1 MTYKRRNFETW
12 DHGGLSVPLNE
23 KGQKEYENW
32 IEDTPDIYWDILY
45 SEDYYA
51 LEHVFW
57 EWNDEFDLLIDMY
70 EDYGFAEPMLSRGV
84 VSIPIEEGSL
94 REGET
99 YCIAAI
105 GYEGGEINFISA
117 HLHRVLPHKALPCQ
131 LCQPV

>member
-1 MTYKRRNFETW
+1 MTYERRNFETW

-70 EDYGFAEPMLSRGV
+70 EDEEIRCEIAPKALALLERH
-84 VSIPIEEGSL
+84 IEE
-94 REGET
+94 RKDDRIFQT
-99 YCIAAI
+99 AA
-105 GYEGGEINFISA
+105 EK
-117 HLHRVLPHKALPCQ
+117 LKKALTKAIE
-131 LCQPV
+131 VGRSMYMDF

>member
-1 MTYKRRNFETW
+1 MTYERRNFETW

-70 EDYGFAEPMLSRGV
+70 EDEEIRCEIAPKALALLERH
-84 VSIPIEEGSL
+84 IEE
-94 REGET
+94 RKDDQAFQT
-99 YCIAAI
+99 AA
-105 GYEGGEINFISA
+105 EK
-117 HLHRVLPHKALPCQ
+117 LKKALTKAIE
-131 LCQPV
+131 VGRSMYMDF

>member
-1 MTYKRRNFETW
+1 MTYERRNFETW

-70 EDYGFAEPMLSRGV
+70 EDEEIRCEIAPKALALLERH
-84 VSIPIEEGSL
+84 IEE
-94 REGET
+94 RKDDRT
-99 YCIAAI
+99 FQTAA
-105 GYEGGEINFISA
+105 EK
-117 HLHRVLPHKALPCQ
+117 LKKALTKAIE
-131 LCQPV
+131 VGRSMYMDF

>member
-1 MTYKRRNFETW
+1 MTYERRNFETW

-70 EDYGFAEPMLSRGV
+70 EDEEIRCEIAPKALTLLERH
-84 VSIPIEEGSL
+84 IEE
-94 REGET
+94 RKDDRIFQT
-99 YCIAAI
+99 AA
-105 GYEGGEINFISA
+105 EK
-117 HLHRVLPHKALPCQ
+117 LKKALTKAIE
-131 LCQPV
+131 VGRSMYMDF

>member
-1 MTYKRRNFETW
+1 MTYERRYFETW

-70 EDYGFAEPMLSRGV
+70 EDEEIRCEIAPKALALLERH
-84 VSIPIEEGSL
+84 IEE
-94 REGET
+94 RKDDRT
-99 YCIAAI
+99 FQTAA
-105 GYEGGEINFISA
+105 EK
-117 HLHRVLPHKALPCQ
+117 LKKALTKAIE
-131 LCQPV
+131 VGRSMYMDF

>member
-1 MTYKRRNFETW
+1 MTYERRNFERW

-45 SEDYYA
+45 SEDYYV

-70 EDYGFAEPMLSRGV
+70 EDEEIRCEIAPKALALLERH
-84 VSIPIEEGSL
+84 IEE
-94 REGET
+94 RKDDRIFQT
-99 YCIAAI
+99 AA
-105 GYEGGEINFISA
+105 EK
-117 HLHRVLPHKALPCQ
+117 LKKALTKAIE
-131 LCQPV
+131 VGRSMYMDF

>member
-1 MTYKRRNFETW
+1 MTYERRNFETW

-70 EDYGFAEPMLSRGV
+70 EDEEIRCEIAPKALALLERH
-84 VSIPIEEGSL
+84 IEERKDDRTFQTAAEKLKKSL
-94 REGET
+94 T
-99 YCIAAI
+99 KAI
-105 GYEGGEINFISA
+105 EVGRSMYMDF
-117 HLHRVLPHKALPCQ
+117 
-131 LCQPV
+131 

>member
-1 MTYKRRNFETW
+1 MTYERRNLETW

-45 SEDYYA
+45 SDDYYA

-70 EDYGFAEPMLSRGV
+70 EDEEIRCEIAPKALALLERH
-84 VSIPIEEGSL
+84 IEE
-94 REGET
+94 RKDDRIFQT
-99 YCIAAI
+99 AA
-105 GYEGGEINFISA
+105 EK
-117 HLHRVLPHKALPCQ
+117 LKKALTKAME
-131 LCQPV
+131 VGRSMYMDF

>member
-1 MTYKRRNFETW
+1 MTYERRNFETW

-57 EWNDEFDLLIDMY
+57 EWNDEFDLLVDMY
-70 EDYGFAEPMLSRGV
+70 EDEEIRCEIAPKALALLERH
-84 VSIPIEEGSL
+84 IEE
-94 REGET
+94 RKDDRIFQT
-99 YCIAAI
+99 AA
-105 GYEGGEINFISA
+105 EK
-117 HLHRVLPHKALPCQ
+117 LKKALTKAIE
-131 LCQPV
+131 VGRSMYMDF

>member
-1 MTYKRRNFETW
+1 MTYERRNFETW

-57 EWNDEFDLLIDMY
+57 EWNAEFDLLIDMY
-70 EDYGFAEPMLSRGV
+70 EDEEIRCEIAPKALALLERH
-84 VSIPIEEGSL
+84 IEE
-94 REGET
+94 RKDDRT
-99 YCIAAI
+99 FQTAA
-105 GYEGGEINFISA
+105 EK
-117 HLHRVLPHKALPCQ
+117 LKKALTKAIE
-131 LCQPV
+131 VGRSMYMDF

>member
-70 EDYGFAEPMLSRGV
+70 EDEEIRCEIAPKALALLERH
-84 VSIPIEEGSL
+84 IEE
-94 REGET
+94 RKDDRT
-99 YCIAAI
+99 FQTAA
-105 GYEGGEINFISA
+105 EK
-117 HLHRVLPHKALPCQ
+117 LKKALTKAIE
-131 LCQPV
+131 VGRSMYMDF